1 MLSRRLFLL
10 SSALLPTAF
19 TEVERM
25 ARRQKFFIGACDW
38 SLGKAASPKAFEVA
52 KQIGLDGVQV
62 SYNSQKDET
71 WLANPANIQK
81 IKEASERTG
90 VKIASLAIGELNRV
104 PYKSEPR
111 TEAWVSNA
119 IDAAK
124 ALKVKVILLA
134 FFSKNDLRN
143 DDAGK
148 QIVIERLKKVAPK
161 AEKFGITLAI
171 ESYLS
176 AQEHIDIINSVGS
189 KAVKVYYDF
198 CNATDAGYDIYQE
211 IPLLGKDLICE
222 IHMKENGFLLGK
234 GSLDWQKIQ
243 AALHDI
249 GYKGWMQ
256 IEGATPPKANIL
268 ESYRQNLQ
276 FLKEVFAD

>member
-19 TEVERM
+19 TEMEGM
-25 ARRQKFFIGACDW
+25 ARRRKFLIGACDW
-38 SLGKAASPKAFEVA
+38 SLGKAASPEAFDVA
-52 KQIGLDGVQV
+52 KQIGLDGVQI
-62 SYNSQKDET
+62 SYNSQKDEN

-143 DDAGK
+143 DNAGK
-148 QIVIERLKKVAPK
+148 QVVIERLKKVAPK
-161 AEKFGITLAI
+161 AEKLGITLAI

-176 AQEHIDIINSVGS
+176 DQEHIDIINAVGS

-198 CNATDAGYDIYQE
+198 RNATDAGYDIYRE
-211 IPLLGKDLICE
+211 IPMLGKDLICE
-222 IHMKENGFLLGK
+222 IHMKENGSLLGK
-234 GSLDWQKIQ
+234 GPLDWQKIQ
-243 AALHDI
+243 VALQDI

-256 IEGATPPKANIL
+256 IEGATPPKANIV
-268 ESYRQNLQ
+268 ESYKQNLQ
-276 FLKEVFAD
+276 FLKEVFTI